1 VRPTTRFAVFAAA
14 SALLLTACGNAQTA
28 APVAEPAPI
37 EQCNPNGVTI
47 SVAFR
52 SQGEQAALLAK
63 SAAEAEYPGLTVQ
76 LDQSTATNYDELTQQ
91 VVADLAV
98 GKERDVVMVGMNQV
112 RFFVDKYQ
120 PFPIHTEALKPS
132 YDKRFLE
139 VGAVDGKPYVAPFQ
153 VSLPVLYVNTD
164 LATKAGVPALPKTT
178 SELLDA
184 ARKVKATGASP
195 VALPRDQIADWVAQ
209 AYIQSAGATFV
220 NPDGTAGFDNALGR
234 KGLSIYSDLAAQQ
247 LMDPVAYE
255 DAEKTFTQ
263 GKLAYLVS
271 SPAYAAKIQKTV
283 GGAFGWTIS
292 DMPVP
297 DGGRPV
303 LPAGGNGWMVL
314 SKDRCKAAFAN
325 EVISAMLD
333 PEVIAESARSFS
345 YIPVDHQAAQQLTA
359 DPAAN
364 TQLGYAWKFTGTLTP
379 WGGWHGDSGPKVNQ
393 FFTDMVQELT
403 NGRPL
408 EDVLPAT
415 IRKINSAAG
424 R

>member
-1 VRPTTRFAVFAAA
+1 
-14 SALLLTACGNAQTA
+14 
-28 APVAEPAPI
+28 
-37 EQCNPNGVTI
+37 
-47 SVAFR
+47 
-52 SQGEQAALLAK
+52 
-63 SAAEAEYPGLTVQ
+63 
-76 LDQSTATNYDELTQQ
+76 
-91 VVADLAV
+91 
-98 GKERDVVMVGMNQV
+98 
-112 RFFVDKYQ
+112 
-120 PFPIHTEALKPS
+120 
-132 YDKRFLE
+132 
-139 VGAVDGKPYVAPFQ
+139 
-153 VSLPVLYVNTD
+153 
-164 LATKAGVPALPKTT
+164 
-178 SELLDA
+178 
-184 ARKVKATGASP
+184 
-195 VALPRDQIADWVAQ
+195 
-209 AYIQSAGATFV
+209 
-220 NPDGTAGFDNALGR
+220 
-234 KGLSIYSDLAAQQ
+234 
-247 LMDPVAYE
+247 VAYE